1 MAILEL
7 QLENQLLTILNQE
20 IIASGDTNTDQCVFS
35 FGKEWEGY
43 VKTAVFYQDKANT
56 QYVVL
61 EADDTCMI
69 PSAAMVREGNLHI
82 GVFGINGSKVLTST
96 VETIYI
102 NEGAISGEEI
112 NAEPSDDVFL
122 AIVAQY
128 QGIAEIMRTYD
139 EKATELLNQTANLN
153 EETNQAITE
162 QNEILQS
169 LNAFDVTKLEYR
181 MSAMEMTLSSYGDT
195 INAEREILDNKLQD
209 IEDSA
214 FLIENVEVAFNEDNE
229 YIIYDERITDRC
241 IINAYFDVISVESA
255 LNHAIYVESFD
266 GYIRFSTTTKFSD
279 TLTCVIEVRRY

>member
-1 MAILEL
+1 MTTLEL

-20 IIASGDTNTDQCVFS
+20 IIASGDTNTDQCAFS
-35 FGKEWEGY
+35 FSDEWEGY

-61 EADDTCMI
+61 ESDDTCMI
-69 PSAAMVREGNLHI
+69 PATAMAREGNLHI
-82 GVFGINGSKVLTST
+82 GVFGISGSKVLTST

-102 NEGAISGEEI
+102 NEGAISGEGI
-112 NAEPSDDVFL
+112 STEPSDDVFL

-128 QGIAEIMRTYD
+128 QGIAELMHTYD

-153 EETNQAITE
+153 KETQQAIAE

-169 LNAFDVTKLEYR
+169 LNAFDVTELGYR
-181 MSAMEMTLSSYGDT
+181 MSAMEMTLSGYGN
-195 INAEREILDNKLQD
+195 IIKEEHEKLDNKLQI

-214 FLIENVEVAFNEDNE
+214 FLIENVEVTFNEDNE
-229 YIIYDERITDRC
+229 YILNDGRITDKC
-241 IINAYFDVISVESA
+241 IVNAYFDAISVESA

-266 GYIRFSTTTKFSD
+266 GYIRFSTTTKFDD
-279 TLTCVIEVRRY
+279 TLICTIEVRRY